1 MLELKKEV
9 LNPWIIS
16 QTLYLQKYC
25 ISESKEAGFE
35 ACVSQMSQK
44 YSYRKP
50 QVAGE
55 MFEGSVFSLKTWGIV
70 WIWSPSPL
78 VHIQIISEGTE
89 IFRF

>member
-16 QTLYLQKYC
+16 QTLYLQHYC

-35 ACVSQMSQK
+35 ACVSQMSQSTHK
-44 YSYRKP
+44 ESHRLLEKCSR
-50 QVAGE
+50 ALC
-55 MFEGSVFSLKTWGIV
+55 FHLKHGGIV

-78 VHIQIISEGTE
+78 VHIQLISEGTE

>member
-1 MLELKKEV
+1 MIENQGHMLELKKEV

-44 YSYRKP
+44 YSC
-50 QVAGE
+50 
-55 MFEGSVFSLKTWGIV
+55 
-70 WIWSPSPL
+70 
-78 VHIQIISEGTE
+78 
-89 IFRF
+89 